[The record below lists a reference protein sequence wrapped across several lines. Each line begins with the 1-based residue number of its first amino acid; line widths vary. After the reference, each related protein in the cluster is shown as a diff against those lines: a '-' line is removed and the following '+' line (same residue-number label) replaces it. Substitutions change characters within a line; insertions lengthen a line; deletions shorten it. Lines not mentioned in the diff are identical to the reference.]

1 MRVRAYFVIGR
12 LRARSQITSH
22 CTGGGTFW
30 PALASLVLLSNAE
43 VISAPRKVL
52 RTSPCHCVPLRQVR
66 QVRRGVPHAC
76 GARRSA
82 GPSGARPCAASVGH
96 QRGRFASERR
106 ASSRCL
112 YIKSLDFKLRKN
124 LWRLE
129 EGSGNGEGTCSG
141 DPSTKASR
149 GLRTTVRPCSICVAR
164 SALPHARGQCEE
176 DGSAP
181 GGGQQREL
189 AAADGQLSSSWC
201 W

>member
-1 MRVRAYFVIGR
+1 MAWREGQGLLCHRASSGPFTNNVSLHGRGYFLAG
-12 LRARSQITSH
+12 
-22 CTGGGTFW
+22 
-30 PALASLVLLSNAE
+30 PLASLVLLSNAE

-124 LWRLE
+124 LWRLQ

-149 GLRTTVRPCSICVAR
+149 GLRTTVRPCSICVGR

-181 GGGQQREL
+181 GGR
-189 AAADGQLSSSWC
+189 ATKRTR
-201 W
+201 